1 MPHKCVYYF
10 FDHWYHKILY
20 SRIKLYHVIKPS
32 WVSFLRLYR
41 YNIWKYFHSEYDS
54 ARRGKLFR
62 ENESISQKIPAISNA
77 KEEST
82 TGKKW
87 PIYVQYYLW
96 YHYIFKPF
104 HFSYFCFQGNFIE
117 IVKPLTM
124 IPREKGVKP
133 KSKKIC
139 LIKAETF
146 EDIELL
152 RLLKPCQGIVS
163 IYCDGL

>member
-32 WVSFLRLYR
+32 WVCFLRLYR
-41 YNIWKYFHSEYDS
+41 YNIWKYFHSEYGS
-54 ARRGKLFR
+54 VRRGKLLR

-87 PIYVQYYLW
+87 SIYVQYLMSL
-96 YHYIFKPF
+96 HLQT
-104 HFSYFCFQGNFIE
+104 FSFFLFLFSEKFYWNSKAFNNDSKRKG
-117 IVKPLTM
+117 
-124 IPREKGVKP
+124 RE
-133 KSKKIC
+133 
-139 LIKAETF
+139 A
-146 EDIELL
+146 
-152 RLLKPCQGIVS
+152 
-163 IYCDGL
+163 